1 MLIHTYAHAFTYVH
15 IHIQR
20 DNNFLKKSFD
30 DYVVSDDDEEGP
42 HHEEVIPPNT
52 PRHPNRKALYP
63 EPSAKHK
70 KELALGL
77 VRHGNREVR
86 LSERCKVRAQQLE
99 EKMEA
104 LTNLVN
110 GPDADAANPM
120 ADLTLF
126 SPQIGWS
133 GMEAPNEEGEEADG
147 ELTDGVAQTT
157 TALVHRIS
165 AAPRSRPTSTWA
177 HMIPPRSAIDAGGAP
192 TPARYRPQA
201 KQRSM
206 SVSASLPSLKSRL
219 GSSFP
224 NKSARTPKVKSSR
237 QPLYNSLPTLE
248 TDERRKGEPADGKAT
263 LLTLRHSSSAH
274 TLS

>member
-1 MLIHTYAHAFTYVH
+1 V
-15 IHIQR
+15 QR

-30 DYVVSDDDEEGP
+30 DYVVSDDDEEGT
-42 HHEEVIPPNT
+42 HHEEEIPPNT

-63 EPSAKHK
+63 EPSARHK
-70 KELALGL
+70 KELGQGL

-86 LSERCKVRAQQLE
+86 LSERCKVRAQVLE

-110 GPDADAANPM
+110 GSGADAANPM
-120 ADLTLF
+120 ADSNLY

-133 GMEAPNEEGEEADG
+133 SMEAPDKAGEDADG
-147 ELTDGVAQTT
+147 ELSNGVALTT
-157 TALVHRIS
+157 SALVRSIA
-165 AAPRSRPTSTWA
+165 AAPKSRPTSTWA

-206 SVSASLPSLKSRL
+206 SVSASLPFLKSRL

-237 QPLYNSLPTLE
+237 QPLYNTLPTLE
-248 TDERRKGEPADGKAT
+248 TDERRNYERADGKAT
-263 LLTLRHSSSAH
+263 TSLNLRHSSSAH
-274 TLS
+274 TLC